1 MMTKCSKIRL
11 QVSILRTNG
20 PPVQSCRSG
29 ATASWVLIIM
39 ESKEAVFSL
48 YRALSDLGKYLVL
61 MKLGNNSMILGGGK
75 IQGKNSA
82 IFCQIGKV
90 YLLNLDLNLDLQK
103 GNVSC

>member
-29 ATASWVLIIM
+29 ATASWVLKIM
-39 ESKEAVFSL
+39 GSKEAVFSL

-61 MKLGNNSMILGGGK
+61 MKLE
-75 IQGKNSA
+75 
-82 IFCQIGKV
+82 KV
-90 YLLNLDLNLDLQK
+90 YLLNLDLQK